1 MSRAARREEARLDS
15 PSMTAG
21 GAPIKARGCPPIFFE
36 NRLPPRPLRGA
47 SACAPAALTDA
58 PPPVRQTPF
67 SMVRTKRTEVV
78 MGMVQSIGTASD
90 RVLETLKAGREI
102 EFGPVAGEDLAQR
115 FLEAVEMECSGGARG
130 EGGGGGT

>member
-1 MSRAARREEARLDS
+1 MTIMLLSGCCFFFFDDTATPEIYPYFHPLSLHDALPISRLDS

-67 SMVRTKRTEVV
+67 SMV
-78 MGMVQSIGTASD
+78 D
-90 RVLETLKAGREI
+90 RKSTRLN
-102 EFGPVAGEDLAQR
+102 
-115 FLEAVEMECSGGARG
+115 SSH
-130 EGGGGGT
+130 